1 MKNWFEIN
9 DCASRYHDT
18 NEARVYLCRVME
30 NAIQAVQWQDWMNA
44 AWLATAWVIS
54 LVLNQN
60 GDLHVCRSTVLDQRP
75 AAEGL
80 GVG

>member
-30 NAIQAVQWQDWMNA
+30 NAIQAVQWQDWMNTA
-44 AWLATAWVIS
+44 LAGGCVASYCV
-54 LVLNQN
+54 
-60 GDLHVCRSTVLDQRP
+60 GDITCFKS
-75 AAEGL
+75 EW
-80 GVG
+80 